1 MPAVV
6 LSAGRLRVGFEQA
19 GDRHAHWIEVGDDA
33 AGGGRKR
40 WLESI
45 EGTASESWPPSP
57 ALQSLHVEERENQV
71 QVALLVGMA
80 GGSHWSMS
88 VEADASRGQL
98 TFDVACRT
106 RNVPEF
112 LGSSYRAISLPAG
125 DRDDRRL
132 RWSLANEI
140 VELELDSSAG
150 QAGAECHAER
160 LTIAPK
166 LVAAAGP
173 RTYRWRYC
181 LRVHDAQG
189 VHR

>member
-6 LSAGRLRVGFEQA
+6 LSAGKLLSVGFEQA

-33 AGGGRKR
+33 AGGQR

-45 EGTASESWPPSP
+45 EGTASESWPASP
-57 ALQSLHVEERENQV
+57 ALQSLHVEERGRDIR
-71 QVALLVGMA
+71 VALLVGMA

-106 RNVPEF
+106 RDVPAF
-112 LGSSYRAISLPAG
+112 LGSSYRAFAQPAAV
-125 DRDDRRL
+125 RDDGGL
-132 RWSLANEI
+132 RWSFGKEEL
-140 VELELDSSAG
+140 ELELDTSAG
-150 QAGAECHAER
+150 QTRAECLAER
-160 LTIAPK
+160 LTIVPGLIA
-166 LVAAAGP
+166 VAGP

-181 LRVHDAQG
+181 LRVNGEEAVD
-189 VHR
+189 R